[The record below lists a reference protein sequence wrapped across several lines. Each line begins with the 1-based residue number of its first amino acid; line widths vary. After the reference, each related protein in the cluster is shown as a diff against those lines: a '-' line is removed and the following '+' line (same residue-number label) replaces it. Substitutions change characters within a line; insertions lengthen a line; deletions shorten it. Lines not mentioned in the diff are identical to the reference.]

1 MARIK
6 LATWHAGRAPGEVVE
21 VPDGD
26 VPGLWRDGRVA
37 EVVPDESEAVADA
50 PVDGPSAEPAPPAEP
65 VEAPLPRRRGK
76 TG

>member
-6 LATWHAGRAPGEVVE
+6 LAAWHAGRAPGEVVE

-26 VPGLWRDGRVA
+26 VPGLRRDGRVG
-37 EVVPDESEAVADA
+37 EVVADEPEAVAVT
-50 PVDGPSAEPAPPAEP
+50 PVDGPPTEPAPP

-76 TG
+76 SG